1 MNIRS
6 PLPSD
11 LGQIV
16 NIHNQAI
23 ATGAI
28 GYTKTFNVDERKQWL
43 QSHTNY
49 RPLII
54 AELKGDVVGWANL
67 TDYRSGRDAFQ
78 NTAEISYHV
87 HANHYRNGI
96 ATALVRHLIE
106 LCPSIEISTLLAI
119 ILKSNL
125 ASTSLLE
132 KLGFLRWAELPDV
145 AEMNNKK
152 VSHLYYGLHIH
163 PQ

>member
-1 MNIRS
+1 M
-6 PLPSD
+6 
-11 LGQIV
+11 
-16 NIHNQAI
+16 
-23 ATGAI
+23 
-28 GYTKTFNVDERKQWL
+28 
-43 QSHTNY
+43 
-49 RPLII
+49 
-54 AELKGDVVGWANL
+54 
-67 TDYRSGRDAFQ
+67 
-78 NTAEISYHV
+78 

>member
-11 LGQIV
+11 LEQIV

-23 ATGAI
+23 TTGAI
-28 GYTKTFNVDERKQWL
+28 GYTKTFNIDERMQWL
-43 QSHTNY
+43 QSHTDN

-87 HANHYRNGI
+87 HSNHTRNGI
-96 ATALVRHLIE
+96 ATALVKHLIG

-125 ASTSLLE
+125 ASASLLE

-145 AEMNNKK
+145 AEMNNQKG
-152 VSHLYYGLHIH
+152 SHLYYGQQIH